1 MAKTLQ
7 PSITRKSSLQGGR
20 PKSPEIHYEWWEI
33 WLPWLNCS
41 PHCLSASVTAIM
53 GESKLPACSVGY
65 SNWSFPPARCIC
77 FSVCDL
83 QEPGWRGPRR
93 GQLRCAMAP
102 ESGRASLFWGCLSLL
117 QACLNI
123 WGLFSRKGSLDNI
136 AVLLRWAF
144 PSPFNKR
151 KVLS

>member
-1 MAKTLQ
+1 MAKTLE
-7 PSITRKSSLQGGR
+7 PSITKKSSLQGGI
-20 PKSPEIHYEWWEI
+20 PKSPEIHCEWWET

-41 PHCLSASVTAIM
+41 PHCLSASVAAIM

-65 SNWSFPPARCIC
+65 SNWSLERFSSSCKMHML
-77 FSVCDL
+77 FSVWFAGTRPMRAQKRTAQVCH
-83 QEPGWRGPRR
+83 GCWGR
-93 GQLRCAMAP
+93 
-102 ESGRASLFWGCLSLL
+102 ESLSLL
-117 QACLNI
+117 QACLNT
-123 WGLFSRKGSLDNI
+123 WGLFNRKDSLDNI

>member
-7 PSITRKSSLQGGR
+7 PSITKKSSLQGGR

-41 PHCLSASVTAIM
+41 PHCLSACVTAIM

-93 GQLRCAMAP
+93 GQLRCAMALSQGEP
-102 ESGRASLFWGCLSLL
+102 LSSEAVSLFCKPVWTFEVCSAGRAPWITLQCFSDGLSPPLSTK
-117 QACLNI
+117 
-123 WGLFSRKGSLDNI
+123 GKSFS
-136 AVLLRWAF
+136 
-144 PSPFNKR
+144 
-151 KVLS
+151 